1 MGTSLAKTKNDYG
14 DYAELRSRDIDF
26 RRYCRIQQELR
37 FLRLNLI
44 HIAEEIAEIRAL
56 LNSFKSTCSSASAL
70 SNEMDKTV
78 SASLYIDMNNG
89 YLTPAQ

>member
-14 DYAELRSRDIDF
+14 DYAELRSRDIDI

-37 FLRLNLI
+37 FLRVNLF
-44 HIAEEIAEIRAL
+44 HIDEEIAEIRAL
-56 LNSFKSTCSSASAL
+56 LNSFKSTCSSAL